1 MGLFRRK
8 RPKFGE
14 ILVERGLATQND
26 IDEAL
31 KIQKELREANQI
43 QKNLGTILTEKG
55 DIGMED
61 IDAVLEEQK
70 RREGFIRNGLIY
82 SIFHSG
88 QPK

>member
-14 ILVERGLATQND
+14 ILVARGLATQKD
-26 IDEAL
+26 VDEAL
-31 KIQKELREANQI
+31 KVQEELRETKQI
-43 QKNLGTILTEKG
+43 QKNLGTILSEKG
-55 DIGMED
+55 VIGVED

-70 RREGFIRNGLIY
+70 RREGFILNGLIY